1 MLTLT
6 RRVGESIR
14 IGPTTCVTVYDRLR
28 YHVMIG
34 VLTAPDA
41 ELRVGA
47 EHVRAAV
54 LPDGSHFRLLTL
66 LSGEAFTLGSARIAV
81 RFRTT
86 YLGVSCP
93 SRRQLKVDIHAP
105 LDTLILREELHV
117 KECARSREGLP
128 PVPVADWLRKANQ
141 RISTAMTALPSGR

>member
-14 IGPTTCVTVYDRLR
+14 IGQTACITVYDRLR
-28 YHVMIG
+28 YHVLIG

-47 EHVRAAV
+47 ERVRAAV

-81 RFRTT
+81 RFRAT
-86 YLGVSCP
+86 YLSASCP
-93 SRRQLKVDIHAP
+93 MRRQLKVDIHAP
-105 LDTLILREELHV
+105 RDTPILREELYV
-117 KECARSREGLP
+117 KECARAGERLP
-128 PVPVADWLRKANQ
+128 PVLVADWLRRANQ
-141 RISTAMTALPSGR
+141 QISTVMTV